1 MMRIVTLGGL
11 SKKHTKEQTTIEA
24 ALMKKNG
31 KSQLFPCIP
40 ELFILNGLTLKTLGL
55 AWLKRCPPI
64 ELAEKS
70 LNTLTNTELELGE

>member
-1 MMRIVTLGGL
+1 MGGL

-40 ELFILNGLTLKTLGL
+40 EQYMLNGLTLKTLRL
-55 AWLKRCPPI
+55 VWLKRCPPK
-64 ELAEKS
+64 ELEEKS
-70 LNTLTNTELELGE
+70 LNTLTSTELELGE